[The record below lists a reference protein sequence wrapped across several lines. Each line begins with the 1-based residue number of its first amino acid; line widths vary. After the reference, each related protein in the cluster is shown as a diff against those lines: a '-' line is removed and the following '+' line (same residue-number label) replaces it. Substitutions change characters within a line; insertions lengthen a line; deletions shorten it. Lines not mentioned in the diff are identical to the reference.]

1 MANCLGLYIE
11 DNLIKYAKVTK
22 EKEKIKVDSFG
33 IKFYDNIN
41 NAIKQIVEETFSFGV
56 PISVNLSNEHYNYF
70 DIFSLL
76 NKNDLKKAIG
86 TEFDFY
92 CNEKNYNANQFETR
106 YAIVDNIEDKEK
118 LKAIHVS
125 VNKVEF
131 AKILQ
136 KMETYR
142 LTNVSPMPMSIPS
155 ILNAPKNQAV
165 LIVNIEE
172 NTTVTTIVDEKIY
185 DITSIEEG
193 SKEILDKINLKEN
206 SYSKAYE
213 ICKNTTIYTAD
224 IEGATEENTKYLE
237 DIMPTLYNIVG
248 KVQKIIN
255 QAPKKIEKIYIT
267 GTMSC
272 VNNID
277 LYFQEYLGAVDCEI
291 LKPYFMQTILNN
303 VNIKD
308 YIEVNSAISLAM
320 QGLGEGIPGLNFKK
334 ATLRDKLPDIK
345 KKDGN
350 KNKKTK
356 ININT
361 SAIGKFFNNDFSAE
375 LTRLEM
381 NLLRTVGGILVFI
394 IIFACLSINLVS
406 QIAKKKDE
414 TKEVIA
420 KAEQQ
425 INVIDQDVKTL
436 NSKTSEYTTLIN
448 NIHEINNRI
457 MDINK
462 SRNDIPDLLTQI
474 MTEIPREV
482 QITSIKNTVDKR
494 IVINAQTKHYETIGY
509 FKAKLINEG
518 ILLNVV
524 SDSGIQTDGII
535 KVTIEGDLPWER
547 F

>member
-535 KVTIEGDLPWER
+535 KVTIEGDLP
-547 F
+547 

>member
-125 VNKVEF
+125 VNKVEL

-535 KVTIEGDLPWER
+535 KVTIEGDLP
-547 F
+547 